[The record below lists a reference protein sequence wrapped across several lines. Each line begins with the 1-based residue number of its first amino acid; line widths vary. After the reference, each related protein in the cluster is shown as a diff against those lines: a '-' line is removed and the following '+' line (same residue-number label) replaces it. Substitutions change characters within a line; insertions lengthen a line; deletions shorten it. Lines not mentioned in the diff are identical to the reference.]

1 MMRRCGSSLPTGW
14 CTIMNRT
21 EIDKG
26 QKQGIKSLHNIANNL
41 EKLDLTDVKI
51 EKFSFNR
58 NDISNSEKISAL
70 TKKLPNEGKWI
81 YVFYANNN
89 NAGNLLELL
98 KKFKGRKEG
107 EKGKKEGKLSFA
119 QANSDVV
126 KPRCIYVGS
135 SSGTK
140 TSKFN
145 TRIAQHFG
153 KVPDGTWAIRFN
165 KWLTDDEEITC
176 CYFKVETKK
185 QDVLRALEYGLWD
198 NLQPIIGQRG

>member
-1 MMRRCGSSLPTGW
+1 
-14 CTIMNRT
+14 MNRT

-26 QKQGIKSLHNIANNL
+26 QKQGIKSLHNTANNL

-58 NDISNSEKISAL
+58 NDISNREKISAL
-70 TKKLPNEGKWI
+70 TKKLPNDGKRV
-81 YVFYANNN
+81 YVFCANKNDT
-89 NAGNLLELL
+89 GNLLELL

-107 EKGKKEGKLSFA
+107 EKGKKEGKLKFA

-145 TRIAQHFG
+145 TRIAQHCG
-153 KVPDGTWAIRFN
+153 KAPVGTYAIRFN
-165 KWLTDDEEITC
+165 EWLPDDEEITC
-176 CYFKVETKK
+176 FYFKVETEEL
-185 QDVLRALEYGLWD
+185 DALRALEYGLWD
-198 NLQPIIGQRG
+198 HLKPIIGQRG